1 MFKWLTDF
9 IDNTRIAFAYAGYE
23 NECRKKWVANAERT
37 YSAENIRRDIK
48 GRLVGPMLYIS
59 NTFDAPI
66 RVLQSELRKN
76 TQALSDANAKLAI
89 LTRNY
94 KAELD
99 VAYEAM
105 NATRGEL
112 DKCNQGLSDAYDD
125 LKNAKR
131 DLDSWYSRAEGNW
144 LGNGGKKLPK
154 NALFG
159 QDLGDRDRYKSRRD
173 SAAREIGRYKA
184 ERSQLGNRFNEA
196 RDTVQRIKDARQNMF
211 DLKKVG
217 FDRRVVNAVINKQHS
232 EVRSIEK
239 QIAQL
244 TNLRNEYLEKA
255 KDELGVNKLETE
267 IVRLQQACQAQI
279 EAFDSESET
288 ARRKA
293 KHRAEWLSAHNQ

>member
-9 IDNTRIAFAYAGYE
+9 VDNTRIAFAYTSYE
-23 NECRKKWVANAERT
+23 NECRKKWVANAERK

-48 GRLVGPMLYIS
+48 GRLVEPMLYIS

-66 RVLQSELRKN
+66 RALQRELQNN
-76 TQALSDANAKLAI
+76 TQALSDAKAKLAI
-89 LTRNY
+89 LTRDY
-94 KAELD
+94 KADLE
-99 VAYEAM
+99 VAYGAL
-105 NATRGEL
+105 NATREKL

-125 LKNAKR
+125 LKKAKR
-131 DLDSWYSRAEGNW
+131 DLDSWYSRAEGSW

-154 NALFG
+154 HAFFG

-184 ERSQLGNRFNEA
+184 ERSQLGERLNEA

-211 DLKKVG
+211 DLKKAG
-217 FDRRVVNAVINKQHS
+217 FDRRVVNAVINRGHS
-232 EVRSIEK
+232 EIRAIEK

-244 TNLRNEYLEKA
+244 TNSRNAYLEKA

-279 EAFDSESET
+279 KAFDSEAET
-288 ARRKA
+288 AGRKA
-293 KHRAEWLSAHNQ
+293 KHREEWLSAHDQ